1 MTNNRIT
8 VLSTSIVEA
17 HNLKILDV
25 EGNPIVFPPKGVV
38 KKKKGVSD
46 EEWLVELRGWL
57 MENGGGKKK
66 REHHQQRRRL
76 FNLLYLFIYFH

>member
-17 HNLKILDV
+17 QNLKILDV
-25 EGNPIVFPPKGVV
+25 EGNPIVFPPKAIV

-57 MENGGGKKK
+57 MENGEEK
-66 REHHQQRRRL
+66 QQQQLCTRSQR
-76 FNLLYLFIYFH
+76 FFIV